1 MFQLDVKMRDLILV
15 KKHFNTKIC
24 KYFTNVTKD
33 ITDSN
38 VNSSVSNTNETTSS
52 GRSTQKQTNL
62 SQGNIGITSSAELL
76 QKWRDVLINIDEMII
91 AECDSLFM
99 QVF

>member
-1 MFQLDVKMRDLILV
+1 MIVLHRQNFMA
-15 KKHFNTKIC
+15 
-24 KYFTNVTKD
+24 
-33 ITDSN
+33 
-38 VNSSVSNTNETTSS
+38 
-52 GRSTQKQTNL
+52 QKQTNL

-91 AECDSLFM
+91 AECDTLFI